1 MGIKLAAQWLGVPQA
16 AVEAALGGR
25 LYPRQ
30 LPFRRNAAFGV
41 PTRRSIAALLPGGES
56 TEALLALPDSRLF
69 VVHEV
74 LQAKQISCLNEIEN
88 QNATS
93 VDVSVDA
100 AAKSAAK
107 AGLELNAEKGSLGL
121 LVFLSKKHQTI
132 GNS

>member
-1 MGIKLAAQWLGVPQA
+1 MGIKLAAQWLGAPQT

-30 LPFRRNAAFGV
+30 LPFRRNAAFEFRHGG
-41 PTRRSIAALLPGGES
+41 SIAALLPSGEP

-74 LQAKQISCLNEIEN
+74 LQAKQISCLNENEN

-121 LVFLSKKHQTI
+121 LVFSSKKHHTI
-132 GNS
+132 GDS